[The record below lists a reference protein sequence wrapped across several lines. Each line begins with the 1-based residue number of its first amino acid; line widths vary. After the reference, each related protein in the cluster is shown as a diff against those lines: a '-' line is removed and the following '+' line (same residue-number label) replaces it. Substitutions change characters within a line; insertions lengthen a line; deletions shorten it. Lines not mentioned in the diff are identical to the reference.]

1 MQRLIE
7 QLADDGDMLD
17 GRARLGR
24 VHYHLSVYS
33 LFSDTEDQSGSAFL
47 TVEGQIT
54 PLDPLDLAALH
65 RQQTELGLRL
75 ADGRALT
82 FSMVNAEGRIRSTGR
97 GLHTPQTS
105 SIDPMRTTPD
115 G

>member
-7 QLADDGDMLD
+7 QLADDGEMLD
-17 GRARLGR
+17 GPARLGR

-33 LFSDTEDQSGSAFL
+33 LFSDTKDQGGSAFL

-54 PLDPLDLAALH
+54 PVDPFDLAALH
-65 RQQTELGLRL
+65 RQHTELALRL
-75 ADGRALT
+75 TDGRVLT

-97 GLHTPQTS
+97 GLHSP
-105 SIDPMRTTPD
+105 
-115 G
+115 

>member
-17 GRARLGR
+17 GGTRLGR

-33 LFSDTEDQSGSAFL
+33 LFSDTKGQSGSAFL

-54 PLDPLDLAALH
+54 PLDSLDLAALH
-65 RQQTELGLRL
+65 RQHTELGLRL
-75 ADGRALT
+75 ADGRTLT

-97 GLHTPQTS
+97 GLHTPPTS
-105 SIDPMRTTPD
+105 SGASTSTTPD
-115 G
+115 S